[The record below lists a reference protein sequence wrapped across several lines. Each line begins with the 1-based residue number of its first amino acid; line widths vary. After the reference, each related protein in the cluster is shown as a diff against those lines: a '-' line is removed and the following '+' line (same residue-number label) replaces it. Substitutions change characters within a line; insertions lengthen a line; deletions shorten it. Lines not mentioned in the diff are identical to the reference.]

1 MEMDMTELAGVT
13 TEVPVGIVDW
23 TMWKVKLLD

>member
-1 MEMDMTELAGVT
+1 MEMDMPELAEMT
-13 TEVPVGIVDW
+13 KEVPVGIVDW